1 MPRPYASGVVAAP
14 VDKVWAR
21 VRAFDDLP
29 AFLPAIGH
37 SELVEGVDGQV
48 GAVRRL
54 TLAAGGDP
62 FDERLLVLDDPGRIM
77 TYTFTGANPFG
88 VRRYVST
95 IRVSPV
101 TDTGESFVEW
111 WAEYDAEAGQEE
123 ELNRVFALDVYGGGI
138 AGLRTLL
145 AGGETA

>member
-14 VDKVWAR
+14 ADKVWAQ
-21 VRAFDDLP
+21 VRAYDDLP

-37 SELVEGVDGQV
+37 SELVEGIDGQV

-62 FDERLLVLDDPGRIM
+62 FDERLLVLDDPGRTL

-95 IRVSPV
+95 VRVSPV

-111 WAEYDAEAGQEE
+111 WAEYDADAAQEE
-123 ELNRVFALDVYGGGI
+123 ELNRTFADDVFGSGI
-138 AGLRTLL
+138 AGLREKL
-145 AGGETA
+145 A

>member
-21 VRAFDDLP
+21 VRAFGDLP
-29 AFLPAIGH
+29 DFLGAIGH
-37 SELVEGVDGQV
+37 CEIVEGADGHV

-62 FDERLLVLDDPGRIM
+62 FDERLLVLDDPARTL
-77 TYTFTGANPFG
+77 TYAFTGANPFG

-111 WAEYDAEAGQEE
+111 WAEYDADAAQEE
-123 ELNRVFALDVYGGGI
+123 ELNRTFAQDVYGGGI
-138 AGLRTLL
+138 DGLRKLL
-145 AGGETA
+145 A